1 MKKLA
6 LIAIAI
12 SSLVLVSC
20 RSGRGAMA
28 MASLN
33 PSEGNAAKG
42 MVHFQDQGDGS
53 VEVVVD
59 LTGVPPGVHGFHVHD
74 KGDCGNNGQNAG
86 AHFNPMN
93 LAHGAPDA
101 QSHHAGDFGNVTADA
116 NGEIHTRFMTHSIT
130 VKDGASSVVGRSV
143 VLHGNPDDLVS
154 QPAGNAGPRI
164 GCGIVVVMSG
174 DHMAGSMHH

>member
-6 LIAIAI
+6 LIGI
-12 SSLVLVSC
+12 SVLVLASC
-20 RSGRGAMA
+20 ASGRGAKA
-28 MASLN
+28 MANLS
-33 PSEGNAAKG
+33 PSEGNTAKG
-42 MVHFQDQGDGS
+42 TVHFQDQGDGS

-86 AHFNPMN
+86 GHFNPTNMPH
-93 LAHGAPDA
+93 AAPDT
-101 QSHHAGDFGNVTADA
+101 QSHHAGDFGNVTADEK
-116 NGEIHTRFMTHSIT
+116 GEVHTRFETHSVT
-130 VKDGASSVVGRSV
+130 VKEGTMSVIGHAV

-164 GCGIVVVMSG
+164 ACGVTTLTTM
-174 DHMAGSMHH
+174 

>member
-6 LIAIAI
+6 LIAV
-12 SSLVLVSC
+12 SLLVLASC

-28 MASLN
+28 MANLN
-33 PSEGNAAKG
+33 PSEGQTAKG
-42 MVHFQDQGDGS
+42 TVHFQDQGEGV

-59 LTGVPPGVHGFHVHD
+59 LTGVPPGEHGFHVHD

-86 AHFNPMN
+86 GHFNPSNMV
-93 LAHGAPDA
+93 HGAPDA
-101 QSHHAGDFGNVTADA
+101 QSHHAGDFGNVTAGA
-116 NGEIHTRFMTHSIT
+116 NGEVHTRFETHSIT
-130 VKDGASSVVGRSV
+130 VKEGAMSVVGHAV

-164 GCGIVVVMSG
+164 ACGVTTLMTG
-174 DHMAGSMHH
+174 APMAGSMQH

>member
-6 LIAIAI
+6 LIAI
-12 SSLVLVSC
+12 SLLVLASC

-28 MASLN
+28 MANLN
-33 PSEGNAAKG
+33 PSEGQTAKG
-42 MVHFQDQGDGS
+42 TVHFQDLGEGS

-59 LTGVPPGVHGFHVHD
+59 LTGVPPGEHGFHVHD

-86 AHFNPMN
+86 GHFNPSNMV
-93 LAHGAPDA
+93 HGAPDA
-101 QSHHAGDFGNVTADA
+101 QSHHAGDFGNVTAGA
-116 NGEIHTRFMTHSIT
+116 NGEVHTRFETHSIT
-130 VKDGASSVVGRSV
+130 VKEGAMSVVGHAV

-164 GCGIVVVMSG
+164 ACGVATLMG
-174 DHMAGSMHH
+174 ADHVAGSMQR